1 METFFFFRVWTLK
14 IFGNIG
20 RTGGKWASADL
31 CGRGG
36 RERGPGADFCG
47 RGGREKSV
55 PGPLSPVE
63 PLLAL
68 QGESGQA
75 RISVGVA
82 VEREG
87 QARISV
93 GVAVE
98 RNLCLALSPL

>member
-20 RTGGKWASADL
+20 RTGGKWPS
-31 CGRGG
+31 
-36 RERGPGADFCG
+36 ADFCG

-87 QARISV
+87 QARISL

-98 RNLCLALSPL
+98 RNLCLALFPL